1 MTLISLLENSIQ
13 HYGSKPALAHKP
25 KGGTY
30 QDISYTE
37 LSESVDAF
45 SKGLNALG
53 VKKNDRVA
61 LLSENRPE
69 WAITDFGSLK
79 VGAVTVPMFSTLT
92 AAQVGYILKDSG
104 SKIICVSTSRQ
115 LEKVTAIRDEVPT
128 LEQIIVFDP
137 IEGEC
142 PADVIQFEEVCELE
156 GQGIGVRNP
165 SYANEGIGVRNPSYA
180 NEGIG
185 VRNPSYANEGI
196 GVRNPSYANED
207 DIATIIY
214 TSGTTGDP
222 KGVMLTHANFI
233 SNLQACKSLIDVS
246 DADVLLSFLPL
257 SHVFERLGG
266 HYVPL
271 FSGAKVAYAESTFT
285 VAQNMREIAPT
296 VMLSVPRLYET
307 MHDRILRAVQEGSS
321 LKQKIFHWGVSV
333 GSSVSSAI
341 QQGKKP
347 SAILQ
352 LQQNIADKLVFAKL
366 KAATGGRLRFF
377 VSGGA
382 ALPQS
387 IAEFFHAAGILI
399 LEGYGL
405 TETSPVISMNHP
417 AQWRFGTVGVPVQG
431 VEVQIAEDGEILTR
445 GPHVMKGYFN
455 NESAT
460 AEVIDGEGWFHTGDI
475 GIIDEDGFVKI
486 TDRKKNIIVLSNGKN
501 VAPQPIESELVQSPF
516 INQIL
521 LVGNERKN
529 LAALIVPNFDAL
541 KAWAAENTVATD
553 DLATMLETRE
563 VQQLIQG
570 EIRSRLTDFSDFEQV
585 RRFTLLDKEFSQEA
599 DEMTPTLKLKRNV
612 IIERYGDA
620 IAEMYPEDS
629 QT

>member
-1 MTLISLLENSIQ
+1 MFEAAVQ
-13 HYGSKPALAHKP
+13 HYGNKPALARKA

-53 VKKNDRVA
+53 VEKNDRVA
-61 LLSENRPE
+61 ILSENCPE

-79 VGAVTVPMFSTLT
+79 IGAVTVPMFSTLT

-104 SKIICVSTSRQ
+104 AKIICVSTEKQ
-115 LEKVTAIRDEVPT
+115 LEKVSAIRDEVPT
-128 LEQIIVFDP
+128 LEQIIIFDS
-137 IEGEC
+137 IEGE
-142 PADVIQFEEVCELE
+142 PAEGVIQFEAVCELASE
-156 GQGIGVRNP
+156 ETNNAA
-165 SYANEGIGVRNPSYA
+165 S
-180 NEGIG
+180 
-185 VRNPSYANEGI
+185 
-196 GVRNPSYANED
+196 ED

-214 TSGTTGDP
+214 TSGTTGNP

-233 SNLQACKSLIDVS
+233 SNVEACKSLIDVS
-246 DADVLLSFLPL
+246 ETDVLLSFLPL

-271 FSGAKVAYAESTFT
+271 FSGATIAYAESTFT
-285 VAQNMREIAPT
+285 VAQNMKEVAPT

-307 MHDRILRAVQEGSS
+307 MHERILRAVQEGSS

-333 GSSVSSAI
+333 GSAVSSAI
-341 QQGKKP
+341 QQGKNP
-347 SAILQ
+347 SAILR

-366 KAATGGRLRFF
+366 KEATGGRLRFF

-417 AQWRFGTVGVPVQG
+417 GKWKFGTVGAKVPG
-431 VEVQIAEDGEILTR
+431 IEVEIAEDGEILTR

-455 NESAT
+455 NDTAT
-460 AEVIDGEGWFHTGDI
+460 AEVIDEDGWFHTGDI
-475 GIIDEDGFVKI
+475 GIIDADGFVKI

-501 VAPQPIESELVQSPF
+501 VAPQPIESELVRSPF
-516 INQIL
+516 ISQVMVI
-521 LVGNERKN
+521 GSERKN

-541 KAWAAENTVATD
+541 KAWASDSDTGGGINATD
-553 DLATMLETRE
+553 LPAMLQTRE
-563 VQQLIQG
+563 VRQHIQS
-570 EIRSRLTDFSDFEQV
+570 EIRNHLTDFADFEQV
-585 RRFTLLDKEFSQEA
+585 RRFTLLEKEFSQEA

-612 IIERYGDA
+612 IIEKYGDA
-620 IAEMYPEDS
+620 IKEMYPEDS
-629 QT
+629 

>member
-1 MTLISLLENSIQ
+1 MTLISMFEAAVQ
-13 HYGSKPALAHKP
+13 QYGNKPALAHKP

-37 LSESVDAF
+37 FGASVDALR
-45 SKGLNALG
+45 KGLNALG
-53 VKKNDRVA
+53 VQKGDRVA
-61 LLSENRPE
+61 ILSENRPE
-69 WAITDFGSLK
+69 WAISDFGILK
-79 VGAVTVPMFSTLT
+79 AGAVNVPMFSTLT

-104 SKIICVSTSRQ
+104 AKIICVSTEKQ
-115 LEKVTAIRDEVPT
+115 LEKCLAIRDEVPT
-128 LEQIIVFDP
+128 LEQIIIFDAVESETP
-137 IEGEC
+137 EGVLEWT
-142 PADVIQFEEVCELE
+142 AVCEMAGE
-156 GQGIGVRNP
+156 AVESDSQ
-165 SYANEGIGVRNPSYA
+165 
-180 NEGIG
+180 
-185 VRNPSYANEGI
+185 
-196 GVRNPSYANED
+196 ED
-207 DIATIIY
+207 EVATIIY
-214 TSGTTGDP
+214 TSGTTGNP

-233 SNLQACKSLIDVS
+233 SNVEACKSLIDVS
-246 DADVLLSFLPL
+246 ETDVLLSFLPL

-271 FSGAKVAYAESTFT
+271 FSGAKIAYAESTFT
-285 VAQNMREIAPT
+285 VAQNMKDVAPT

-307 MHDRILRAVQEGSS
+307 MHERVLRAVEEGSPVR
-321 LKQKIFHWGVSV
+321 QKIFHWGVSV
-333 GSSVSSAI
+333 GSAVSSAI

-352 LQQNIADKLVFAKL
+352 LKQGIADKLVFSKL

-417 AQWRFGTVGVPVQG
+417 GKWKFGTVGAQVPG
-431 VEVQIAEDGEILTR
+431 IEVQIAEDGEILTR

-455 NESAT
+455 NEVAT

-501 VAPQPIESELVQSPF
+501 VAPQPIESALVQSPF
-516 INQIL
+516 ISQIM
-521 LVGNERKN
+521 VIGSERKN

-541 KAWAAENTVATD
+541 KAWAADNSIDTD
-553 DLATMLETRE
+553 DLSAMLQTRE
-563 VQQLIQG
+563 VQQHIQS
-570 EIRSRLTDFSDFEQV
+570 EIRSRLTDFADFEQV
-585 RRFTLLDKEFSQEA
+585 RRFTLLEKEFSQEE

-612 IIERYGDA
+612 IMERYSDVIEG
-620 IAEMYPEDS
+620 MYPEDS
-629 QT
+629 

>member
-1 MTLISLLENSIQ
+1 MFEEVIQ
-13 HYGSKPALAHKP
+13 HYGDKPALAHKP

-37 LSESVDAF
+37 LGESVDAF

-53 VKKNDRVA
+53 VEKDDRVA
-61 LLSENRPE
+61 ILSENRPE

-79 VGAVTVPMFSTLT
+79 TGAVTVPMFSTLT
-92 AAQVGYILKDSG
+92 AAQVGYILNDSG
-104 SKIICVSTSRQ
+104 AKVICVSTEKQ
-115 LEKVTAIRDEVPT
+115 LEKCLSIRDKIPT
-128 LEQIIVFDP
+128 LEQIIIFDS
-137 IEGEC
+137 IEGET
-142 PADVIQFEEVCELE
+142 PEGVTEFEAVCEPTGE
-156 GQGIGVRNP
+156 DTDNTT
-165 SYANEGIGVRNPSYA
+165 S
-180 NEGIG
+180 
-185 VRNPSYANEGI
+185 
-196 GVRNPSYANED
+196 ED

-214 TSGTTGDP
+214 TSGTTGNP

-233 SNLQACKSLIDVS
+233 SNVQVCKSLIDVS
-246 DADVLLSFLPL
+246 ETDVLLSFLPL

-271 FSGAKVAYAESTFT
+271 FSGAKIAYAESTFT
-285 VAQNMREIAPT
+285 VAQNMQEVAPT

-347 SAILQ
+347 SAILR

-382 ALPQS
+382 ALPQA

-405 TETSPVISMNHP
+405 TETSPVISINYP
-417 AQWRFGTVGVPVQG
+417 EKWKFGTVGAPVPG
-431 VEVQIAEDGEILTR
+431 VEVRIAEDGEILTR

-455 NESAT
+455 NEAAT

-475 GIIDEDGFVKI
+475 GIIDADGFVKI

-516 INQIL
+516 ISQIM
-521 LVGNERKN
+521 VIGSERKN

-541 KAWAAENTVATD
+541 KAWASENSIETD
-553 DLATMLETRE
+553 NLSAMLQARE
-563 VQQLIQG
+563 VQQHIQR
-570 EIRSRLTDFSDFEQV
+570 EIRSRLTDFADFEQV
-585 RRFTLLDKEFSQEA
+585 RRFVLLEKEFSQEA

-612 IIERYGDA
+612 IIERYSDEIEG
-620 IAEMYPEDS
+620 MYPEDS
-629 QT
+629 

>member
-1 MTLISLLENSIQ
+1 MTLISMFEEVIQ
-13 HYGSKPALAHKP
+13 HYSDKPALAHKP

-37 LSESVDAF
+37 LGESVDAF
-45 SKGLNALG
+45 SRGLNALG
-53 VKKNDRVA
+53 VEKDDRVA

-79 VGAVTVPMFSTLT
+79 LGAVTVPMFSTLT
-92 AAQVGYILKDSG
+92 AAQVGYILNDSG
-104 SKIICVSTSRQ
+104 AKIICVSTEKQ
-115 LEKVTAIRDEVPT
+115 LEKVSAIRDKVPT
-128 LEQIIVFDP
+128 LEQIIIFDA
-137 IEGEC
+137 IEGEM
-142 PADVIQFEEVCELE
+142 PEGVIQFDAVCELE
-156 GQGIGVRNP
+156 GEETDNTA
-165 SYANEGIGVRNPSYA
+165 S
-180 NEGIG
+180 
-185 VRNPSYANEGI
+185 
-196 GVRNPSYANED
+196 ED
-207 DIATIIY
+207 DLATIIY
-214 TSGTTGDP
+214 TSGTTGNP

-233 SNLQACKSLIDVS
+233 SNVEACKSLIDVS
-246 DADVLLSFLPL
+246 ETDVLLSFLPL

-271 FSGAKVAYAESTFT
+271 FSGAKIAYAESTFT
-285 VAQNMREIAPT
+285 VAQNMKEVAPT

-307 MHDRILRAVQEGSS
+307 MHERILRAVQEGSS

-333 GSSVSSAI
+333 GASVSSAI

-366 KAATGGRLRFF
+366 KEATGGRLRFF

-417 AQWRFGTVGVPVQG
+417 GKWKFGTVGAHVPG

-455 NESAT
+455 NEAAT

-475 GIIDEDGFVKI
+475 GIIDKEKFIKI

-501 VAPQPIESELVQSPF
+501 VAPQPIESELVRSPF
-516 INQIL
+516 ISQIL

-541 KAWAAENTVATD
+541 KAWASENSVETD
-553 DLATMLETRE
+553 DLSAMLQTRE
-563 VQQLIQG
+563 VQQHIQS
-570 EIRSRLTDFSDFEQV
+570 EIRGRLTDFADFEQV
-585 RRFTLLDKEFSQEA
+585 RRFALLEKEFSQED

-612 IIERYGDA
+612 IIEKYGDA
-620 IAEMYPEDS
+620 IDGMYPEDS
-629 QT
+629 

>member
-1 MTLISLLENSIQ
+1 MTLTAMLENAIQ
-13 HYGSKPALAHKP
+13 QHGSKAALAHKP

-30 QDISYTE
+30 QDLSYAE
-37 LSESVDAF
+37 LGESVAAF
-45 SKGLNALG
+45 CKGLIALG
-53 VKKNDRVA
+53 IEKDDRVA
-61 LLSENRPE
+61 ILSENRPE
-69 WAITDFGSLK
+69 WAIADFGILTA
-79 VGAVTVPMFSTLT
+79 GAVTVPMFSTLT

-104 SKIICVSTSRQ
+104 AKIICVSTERQ
-115 LEKVTAIRDEVPT
+115 LRKVTAIREEVAT
-128 LEQIIVFDP
+128 LEQVILFDSV
-137 IEGEC
+137 EGEY
-142 PADVIQFEEVCELE
+142 PVGVIGFEAVCELE
-156 GQGIGVRNP
+156 TDETNAP
-165 SYANEGIGVRNPSYA
+165 ASE
-180 NEGIG
+180 E
-185 VRNPSYANEGI
+185 
-196 GVRNPSYANED
+196 

-214 TSGTTGDP
+214 TSGTTGAP

-233 SNLQACKSLIDVS
+233 SNLEACKSLVDVGET
-246 DADVLLSFLPL
+246 DVLLSFLPL

-271 FSGAKVAYAESTFT
+271 FSGAKVAYAESPFT
-285 VAQNMREIAPT
+285 VAQNMQEVCPT

-307 MHDRILRAVQEGSS
+307 MHDRILRAVQAGSS

-333 GSSVSSAI
+333 GSAVSSAI

-352 LQQNIADKLVFAKL
+352 LKAGLADKLVFAKL
-366 KAATGGRLRFF
+366 KAATGGKLRFF

-387 IAEFFHAAGILI
+387 IAEFFHAAGLLI

-405 TETSPVISMNHP
+405 TETSPVISINYP
-417 AQWRFGTVGVPVQG
+417 GRWKFGTVGLPIPG

-460 AEVIDGEGWFHTGDI
+460 AEVIDADGWFHTGDI

-501 VAPQPIESELVQSPF
+501 VAPQPLESELVQSPF
-516 INQIL
+516 INQIM

-529 LAALIVPNFDAL
+529 LAALIVPNLDAL
-541 KAWAAENTVATD
+541 KAWAEESSVETD
-553 DLATMLETRE
+553 ALGAMLQTRE
-563 VQQLIQG
+563 VQQLIQS
-570 EIRSRLTDFSDFEQV
+570 EIRSRLTDFADFEQV
-585 RRFTLLDKEFSQEA
+585 RRFALLEKEFTQEN

-612 IIERYGDA
+612 IIEKYGDV
-620 IAEMYPEDS
+620 IEGMYPDES
-629 QT
+629 

>member
-1 MTLISLLENSIQ
+1 MTLISMFEAAVQ
-13 HYGSKPALAHKP
+13 QYGNKAALAHKP

-30 QDISYTE
+30 EDISYTE
-37 LSESVDAF
+37 LDASVAAF
-45 SKGLNALG
+45 GKGLSALG
-53 VKKNDRVA
+53 VQKDDRVA
-61 LLSENRPE
+61 ILSENRPE

-79 VGAVTVPMFSTLT
+79 TGAVTVPMFSTLT

-104 SKIICVSTSRQ
+104 AKIICVSTEKQ
-115 LEKVTAIRDEVPT
+115 LEKVNAIRDEVPT
-128 LEQIIVFDP
+128 LEQVIIFDA
-137 IEGEC
+137 IEGET
-142 PADVIQFEEVCELE
+142 PEGVTQFDAVCELAGE
-156 GQGIGVRNP
+156 ASDGAA
-165 SYANEGIGVRNPSYA
+165 S
-180 NEGIG
+180 
-185 VRNPSYANEGI
+185 
-196 GVRNPSYANED
+196 ED

-214 TSGTTGDP
+214 TSGTTGNP

-233 SNLQACKSLIDVS
+233 SNVEACKSLIDVS
-246 DADVLLSFLPL
+246 ETDVLLSFLPL

-271 FSGAKVAYAESTFT
+271 FSGAKIAYAESTFT
-285 VAQNMREIAPT
+285 VAQNMKEVAPT

-307 MHDRILRAVQEGSS
+307 MHERILRAVQEGSS

-333 GSSVSSAI
+333 GSAVSSAI
-341 QQGKKP
+341 QQGKNP

-352 LQQNIADKLVFAKL
+352 LQQNIANKLVFAKL
-366 KAATGGRLRFF
+366 KEATGGRLRFF

-417 AQWRFGTVGVPVQG
+417 GKWKFGTVGAQVPG
-431 VEVQIAEDGEILTR
+431 IEVQIAEDGEILTR

-455 NESAT
+455 NDTAT

-475 GIIDEDGFVKI
+475 GIIDADGFVKI

-501 VAPQPIESELVQSPF
+501 VAPQPIESELVRSPF
-516 INQIL
+516 ISQVMV
-521 LVGNERKN
+521 VGSERKN

-541 KAWAAENTVATD
+541 KAWASENSIETD
-553 DLATMLETRE
+553 DLSAMLETRE
-563 VQQLIQG
+563 VQQHIQR
-570 EIRSRLTDFSDFEQV
+570 EIRGRLTDFADFEQV
-585 RRFTLLDKEFSQEA
+585 RRFALLEKEFSQED

-612 IIERYGDA
+612 IIEKYGDV
-620 IAEMYPEDS
+620 IEGMYPEDA
-629 QT
+629 

>member
-1 MTLISLLENSIQ
+1 MTLISMFEDAVQ
-13 HYGSKPALAHKP
+13 EYGNKPALAHKP
-25 KGGTY
+25 RGGTY

-37 LSESVDAF
+37 FGASVDAF
-45 SKGLNALG
+45 SQGLSALG
-53 VKKNDRVA
+53 VQKGDRVA
-61 LLSENRPE
+61 ILSENRPE
-69 WAITDFGSLK
+69 WAISDFGILK
-79 VGAVTVPMFSTLT
+79 TGAVNVPMFSTLT

-104 SKIICVSTSRQ
+104 SKIICVSTEKQ
-115 LEKVTAIRDEVPT
+115 LEKCLAIRDDVPT
-128 LEQIIVFDP
+128 LEQIILFDG
-137 IEGEC
+137 IEGET
-142 PADVIQFEEVCELE
+142 PDGVIQFTAVCETAGEEVNNDS
-156 GQGIGVRNP
+156 Q
-165 SYANEGIGVRNPSYA
+165 
-180 NEGIG
+180 
-185 VRNPSYANEGI
+185 
-196 GVRNPSYANED
+196 ED
-207 DIATIIY
+207 DVATIIY
-214 TSGTTGDP
+214 TSGTTGNP

-233 SNLQACKSLIDVS
+233 FNLQACKSLIDVGET
-246 DADVLLSFLPL
+246 DVLLSFLPL

-271 FSGAKVAYAESTFT
+271 FSGAKIAYAESTFT
-285 VAQNMREIAPT
+285 VAQNMKDVAPT

-307 MHDRILRAVQEGSS
+307 MHERILRAVQEGSP

-333 GSSVSSAI
+333 GSAMSSAI
-341 QQGKKP
+341 QQGRKP

-352 LQQNIADKLVFAKL
+352 LQQGIADKLVFAKL

-417 AQWRFGTVGVPVQG
+417 EKWKFGTVGAQVPG
-431 VEVQIAEDGEILTR
+431 IEVQIAEDGEILTR

-460 AEVIDGEGWFHTGDI
+460 AEVIDADGWFYTGDI
-475 GIIDEDGFVKI
+475 GVIDADGFIKI

-501 VAPQPIESELVQSPF
+501 VAPQPIESALVQSPF
-516 INQIL
+516 ISQIM
-521 LVGNERKN
+521 VIGSERKN

-541 KAWAAENTVATD
+541 KAWASENGVDTS
-553 DLATMLETRE
+553 DLSAMLNTGE
-563 VQQLIQG
+563 VQRHLHN
-570 EIRSRLTDFSDFEQV
+570 EIRSRLTDFADFEQV
-585 RRFTLLDKEFSQEA
+585 QRLTLLEKEFSEEE

-612 IIERYGDA
+612 IMERYAEA
-620 IAEMYPEDS
+620 IEAMYPENA
-629 QT
+629 

>member
-1 MTLISLLENSIQ
+1 MTLISLLEHSIQ

-25 KGGTY
+25 KGGIY

-37 LSESVDAF
+37 FGESVDAF
-45 SKGLNALG
+45 RKGLNALG
-53 VKKNDRVA
+53 VQKDDRVA

-79 VGAVTVPMFSTLT
+79 AGAVTVPMFSTLT

-137 IEGEC
+137 IEGEL
-142 PADVIQFEEVCELE
+142 PEGVIQFEAVCELDGQE
-156 GQGIGVRNP
+156 QGIGVRNP
-165 SYANEGIGVRNPSYA
+165 SHASEDDIGVGNPSHA
-180 NEGIG
+180 
-185 VRNPSYANEGI
+185 S
-196 GVRNPSYANED
+196 ED

-233 SNLQACKSLIDVS
+233 SNLEACKSLIDVS

-271 FSGAKVAYAESTFT
+271 SSGAKVAYAESTFT
-285 VAQNMREIAPT
+285 VAQNMREVAPT

-307 MHDRILRAVQEGSS
+307 MHDRILRAVQEGSP

-341 QQGKKP
+341 QKGRKP

-417 AQWRFGTVGVPVQG
+417 AQWKFGTVGVPAPG
-431 VEVQIAEDGEILTR
+431 VEVHIAEDGEILTR

-455 NESAT
+455 NEAAT
-460 AEVIDGEGWFHTGDI
+460 AEVIDEEGWFYTGDI
-475 GIIDEDGFVKI
+475 GIIDADGFVKI

-516 INQIL
+516 IDQIM

-529 LAALIVPNFDAL
+529 LAALIVPNFEAL
-541 KAWAAENTVATD
+541 KAWAAENNVATEGMD
-553 DLATMLETRE
+553 GETPPLHETRE

-585 RRFTLLDKEFSQEA
+585 RRFKLLEKEFSQEA

-612 IIERYGDA
+612 IMERYGDA
-620 IAEMYPEDS
+620 IEEMYPEDF
-629 QT
+629 

>member
-1 MTLISLLENSIQ
+1 MFEAAVQ
-13 HYGSKPALAHKP
+13 HYGNKAALAHKP

-30 QDISYTE
+30 LDISYTE
-37 LSESVDAF
+37 LDASVAAF

-53 VKKNDRVA
+53 VEKNDRVA
-61 LLSENRPE
+61 ILSENRPE

-104 SKIICVSTSRQ
+104 AKIICVSTEKQ
-115 LEKVTAIRDEVPT
+115 LEKVRAIRDEVPT
-128 LEQIIVFDP
+128 LEQIVIFDT
-137 IEGEC
+137 IEDETPEG
-142 PADVIQFEEVCELE
+142 VIQFQAVCELAGE
-156 GQGIGVRNP
+156 ETD
-165 SYANEGIGVRNPSYA
+165 SAAS
-180 NEGIG
+180 
-185 VRNPSYANEGI
+185 
-196 GVRNPSYANED
+196 ED

-214 TSGTTGDP
+214 TSGTTGNP

-233 SNLQACKSLIDVS
+233 SNVEACKSLIDVS
-246 DADVLLSFLPL
+246 ETDVLLSFLPL

-271 FSGAKVAYAESTFT
+271 FSGAKIAYAESTFT
-285 VAQNMREIAPT
+285 VAQNMKEVAPT

-307 MHDRILRAVQEGSS
+307 MHERILRAVQEGSS
-321 LKQKIFHWGVSV
+321 VKQKIFHWGVSV
-333 GSSVSSAI
+333 GSAVSSAI
-341 QQGKKP
+341 QQGRKP

-352 LQQNIADKLVFAKL
+352 LQQSIADKLVFAKL
-366 KAATGGRLRFF
+366 KEATGGRLRFF

-417 AQWRFGTVGVPVQG
+417 GKWKFGTVGAQVPG
-431 VEVQIAEDGEILTR
+431 IEVQIAEDGEILTR

-455 NESAT
+455 NDAAT
-460 AEVIDGEGWFHTGDI
+460 AEVIDAEGWFHTGDI
-475 GIIDEDGFVKI
+475 GLIDADGFVKI

-501 VAPQPIESELVQSPF
+501 VAPQPIESVLVQSPF
-516 INQIL
+516 ISQIM
-521 LVGNERKN
+521 VIGSERKN

-541 KAWAAENTVATD
+541 KAWASENSIETD
-553 DLATMLETRE
+553 DLSAMLEARE
-563 VQQLIQG
+563 VQQHIQS
-570 EIRSRLTDFSDFEQV
+570 EIRSRLTDFADFEQV
-585 RRFTLLDKEFSQEA
+585 RRFTLFEKEFSQED

-612 IIERYGDA
+612 IIARYGDA
-620 IAEMYPEDS
+620 IEAMYPEDS
-629 QT
+629 

>member
-1 MTLISLLENSIQ
+1 MTLISMFEAAIQ
-13 HYGSKPALAHKP
+13 QYSDKPALAHKP

-30 QDISYTE
+30 LDISYTE
-37 LSESVDAF
+37 LGESVAAF
-45 SKGLNALG
+45 SKGLTALG
-53 VKKNDRVA
+53 VEKNDRVA
-61 LLSENRPE
+61 ILSENRPE
-69 WAITDFGSLK
+69 WSITDFGSLK

-92 AAQVGYILKDSG
+92 AAQVRYILEDSG
-104 SKIICVSTSRQ
+104 AKIICVSTEKQ
-115 LEKVTAIRDEVPT
+115 LEKVAAIRDAVPT
-128 LEQIIVFDP
+128 LEQVILFDP
-137 IEGEC
+137 MEGE
-142 PADVIQFEEVCELE
+142 PPEGVIQFEAVCELDGAATE
-156 GQGIGVRNP
+156 AD
-165 SYANEGIGVRNPSYA
+165 ANA
-180 NEGIG
+180 
-185 VRNPSYANEGI
+185 
-196 GVRNPSYANED
+196 D

-214 TSGTTGDP
+214 TSGTTGNP

-233 SNLQACKSLIDVS
+233 SNVEACTSLIDVS
-246 DADVLLSFLPL
+246 ETDVLLSFLPL

-271 FSGAKVAYAESTFT
+271 FSGAKIAYAESTFT
-285 VAQNMREIAPT
+285 VAQNMKEVAPT

-307 MHDRILRAVQEGSS
+307 MHERILRAVQEGSS

-333 GSSVSSAI
+333 GSAVSSAI

-366 KAATGGRLRFF
+366 KEATGGRLRFF

-405 TETSPVISMNHP
+405 TETSPVISLNHP
-417 AQWRFGTVGVPVQG
+417 EKWRFGTVGPK
-431 VEVQIAEDGEILTR
+431 VEGIEVKIAEDGEILTR

-455 NESAT
+455 NEAAT
-460 AEVIDGEGWFHTGDI
+460 AEVIDADGWFHTGDI
-475 GIIDEDGFVKI
+475 GIIDADGFVKI

-501 VAPQPIESELVQSPF
+501 VAPQPIESELVRSPF
-516 INQIL
+516 ISQVMV
-521 LVGNERKN
+521 VGSERKN

-541 KAWAAENTVATD
+541 KAWASENSIETTD
-553 DLATMLETRE
+553 LPAMLQTRE
-563 VQQLIQG
+563 AQQHIQS
-570 EIRSRLTDFSDFEQV
+570 EIRNRLTDFADFEQV
-585 RRFTLLDKEFSQEA
+585 RRFTLLEKEFSQED

-612 IIERYGDA
+612 IIERYSDKIEG
-620 IAEMYPEDS
+620 MYPEDS
-629 QT
+629 

>member
-1 MTLISLLENSIQ
+1 MTLISLLEHSIQ

-37 LSESVDAF
+37 FGESVDAF
-45 SKGLNALG
+45 RKGLNALG
-53 VKKNDRVA
+53 VQKEDRVA

-79 VGAVTVPMFSTLT
+79 AGAVTVPMFSTLT
-92 AAQVGYILKDSG
+92 AAQVSYILKDSG

-115 LEKVTAIRDEVPT
+115 LEKVTAIRGEVPT

-137 IEGEC
+137 IEGEL
-142 PADVIQFEEVCELE
+142 PEGVIQFEAVCELDGQ

-165 SYANEGIGVRNPSYA
+165 SHAS
-180 NEGIG
+180 
-185 VRNPSYANEGI
+185 
-196 GVRNPSYANED
+196 ED

-271 FSGAKVAYAESTFT
+271 SSGAKVAYAESTFT
-285 VAQNMREIAPT
+285 VAQNMREVAPT

-307 MHDRILRAVQEGSS
+307 MHDRILRAVQEGSP

-341 QQGKKP
+341 QNGKKP

-417 AQWRFGTVGVPVQG
+417 AQWKFGTVGVPAPG
-431 VEVQIAEDGEILTR
+431 VEVHIAEDGEILTR

-455 NESAT
+455 NEAAT

-475 GIIDEDGFVKI
+475 GLIDADGFVKI

-516 INQIL
+516 IDQIM

-529 LAALIVPNFDAL
+529 LAALIVPNFEAL
-541 KAWAAENTVATD
+541 KAWAAENNVATGGTD
-553 DLATMLETRE
+553 GETPPLHETRE

-585 RRFTLLDKEFSQEA
+585 RRFKLLEKEFSQEA

-612 IIERYGDA
+612 IMARYGDA
-620 IAEMYPEDS
+620 IEEMYPEDS
-629 QT
+629 

>member
-1 MTLISLLENSIQ
+1 MDMTLISMFEAAVQ
-13 HYGSKPALAHKP
+13 HYGDKPALAHKP

-30 QDISYTE
+30 LDISYTE
-37 LSESVDAF
+37 LGASVAAF
-45 SKGLNALG
+45 SKGLTALG
-53 VKKNDRVA
+53 VEKNDRVA

-92 AAQVGYILKDSG
+92 AAQVRYILEDSG
-104 SKIICVSTSRQ
+104 AKIICVSTEKQ
-115 LEKVTAIRDEVPT
+115 LEKVAAIRDAVPT
-128 LEQIIVFDP
+128 LEQVILFDP
-137 IEGEC
+137 MEGE
-142 PADVIQFEEVCELE
+142 PPEGVIQFGAVCELDGAATE
-156 GQGIGVRNP
+156 AD
-165 SYANEGIGVRNPSYA
+165 ANA
-180 NEGIG
+180 
-185 VRNPSYANEGI
+185 
-196 GVRNPSYANED
+196 D

-214 TSGTTGDP
+214 TSGTTGNP

-233 SNLQACKSLIDVS
+233 SNVEACTSLIDVS
-246 DADVLLSFLPL
+246 ETDVLLSFLPL

-271 FSGAKVAYAESTFT
+271 FSGAKIAYAESTFT
-285 VAQNMREIAPT
+285 VAQNMKEVAPT

-307 MHDRILRAVQEGSS
+307 MHERILRAVQEGSG

-333 GSSVSSAI
+333 GSAVSSAI

-347 SAILQ
+347 SALLQ

-366 KAATGGRLRFF
+366 KEATGGRLRFF

-405 TETSPVISMNHP
+405 TETSPVISLNHP
-417 AQWRFGTVGVPVQG
+417 GKWKFGTVGPK
-431 VEVQIAEDGEILTR
+431 VEGIEVKIAEDGEILTR

-455 NESAT
+455 NEAAT
-460 AEVIDGEGWFHTGDI
+460 AEVIDVDGWFHTGDI
-475 GIIDEDGFVKI
+475 GIIDADGFIKI

-501 VAPQPIESELVQSPF
+501 VAPQQIESALVQSPF
-516 INQIL
+516 ISQVMV
-521 LVGNERKN
+521 VGSERKN
-529 LAALIVPNFDAL
+529 LGALIVPNFDAL
-541 KAWAAENTVATD
+541 KTWGAENNVAMDDIKTV
-553 DLATMLETRE
+553 LETRE
-563 VQQLIQG
+563 VHHLIQG
-570 EIRSRLTDFSDFEQV
+570 EIQSCLTNFADFEQV
-585 RRFTLLDKEFSQEA
+585 RRVRLLDKEFSQED

-612 IIERYGDA
+612 IMKKYGDA
-620 IAEMYPEDS
+620 IAGMYPEDS
-629 QT
+629 

>member
-1 MTLISLLENSIQ
+1 MTLISLLEHSIQ
-13 HYGSKPALAHKP
+13 HYGSKSALAHKP

-37 LSESVDAF
+37 LGESVDAF

-53 VKKNDRVA
+53 VQKDDRVA

-79 VGAVTVPMFSTLT
+79 AGAVTVPMFSTLT

-137 IEGEC
+137 IEGE
-142 PADVIQFEEVCELE
+142 PPDGVIQFEAVCELE
-156 GQGIGVRNP
+156 GQGQGIGVRNP
-165 SYANEGIGVRNPSYA
+165 SH
-180 NEGIG
+180 
-185 VRNPSYANEGI
+185 
-196 GVRNPSYANED
+196 ANED

-307 MHDRILRAVQEGSS
+307 MHDRILRAVQEGSPI
-321 LKQKIFHWGVSV
+321 KQKIFHWGVSV

-341 QQGKKP
+341 QKGKKP

-417 AQWRFGTVGVPVQG
+417 AQWRFGTVGMPVPG
-431 VEVQIAEDGEILTR
+431 VEVHIAEDGEILTR

-460 AEVIDGEGWFHTGDI
+460 AEVIDEEGWFYTGDI
-475 GIIDEDGFVKI
+475 GIIDADGFVRI

-501 VAPQPIESELVQSPF
+501 VAPQPIESELVQSPY
-516 INQIL
+516 IDQIL

-529 LAALIVPNFDAL
+529 LAALIVPNFDAI
-541 KAWAAENTVATD
+541 KAWASENGVEAGSRDGETPS
-553 DLATMLETRE
+553 LHETRE
-563 VQQLIQG
+563 VQHLIQG
-570 EIRSRLTDFSDFEQV
+570 EIRSRLTDFADFEQV

-612 IIERYGDA
+612 IIERYGDR
-620 IAEMYPEDS
+620 IEEMYPEDA
-629 QT
+629 

>member
-1 MTLISLLENSIQ
+1 MTLISLLEHSIE

-30 QDISYTE
+30 QDISYAE
-37 LSESVDAF
+37 LGESVDAF
-45 SKGLNALG
+45 SKGLNTLG
-53 VKKNDRVA
+53 VQKEDRVA
-61 LLSENRPE
+61 ILSENRPE
-69 WAITDFGSLK
+69 WAITDFGTLK
-79 VGAVTVPMFSTLT
+79 TGAVTVPMFSTLT

-104 SKIICVSTSRQ
+104 SKIICVSTEAQ
-115 LEKVTAIRDEVPT
+115 LKKVISIRDEVPT
-128 LEQIIVFDP
+128 LEQIICFDP
-137 IEGEC
+137 IEGET
-142 PADVIQFEEVCELE
+142 PEGVIQFEAVCELE
-156 GQGIGVRNP
+156 GEETNAAA
-165 SYANEGIGVRNPSYA
+165 S
-180 NEGIG
+180 
-185 VRNPSYANEGI
+185 
-196 GVRNPSYANED
+196 ED

-233 SNLQACKSLIDVS
+233 FNLQACKSLINVS

-271 FSGAKVAYAESTFT
+271 LSGAKIAYAESTFT
-285 VAQNMREIAPT
+285 VAQNMGEVSPT

-333 GSSVSSAI
+333 GSAVSSAI
-341 QQGKKP
+341 QQGKNP

-352 LQQNIADKLVFAKL
+352 LQQKVANKLVFAKL

-382 ALPQS
+382 ALPQA

-417 AQWRFGTVGVPVQG
+417 EGWKFGTVGMPVPG
-431 VEVQIAEDGEILTR
+431 IEVQIAEDGEILTR

-460 AEVIDGEGWFHTGDI
+460 AEVIDGENWFHTGDI

-541 KAWAAENTVATD
+541 KAWASENGVATD
-553 DLATMLETRE
+553 DLPTMLKTRE
-563 VQQLIQG
+563 VQQQIQSD
-570 EIRSRLTDFSDFEQV
+570 IRSRLTDFADFEQV
-585 RRFTLLDKEFSQEA
+585 RRFTLLEKEFSQEA

-612 IIERYGDA
+612 IIARYGDV
-620 IAEMYPEDS
+620 IEEMYPEDS
-629 QT
+629 

>member
-1 MTLISLLENSIQ
+1 MTLISMLEHAIQ
-13 HYGSKPALAHKP
+13 HYGSKSALAHKP

-30 QDISYTE
+30 QDISYAE
-37 LSESVDAF
+37 LGEAVDAF

-53 VKKNDRVA
+53 VQKDDRVA
-61 LLSENRPE
+61 ILSENRPE
-69 WAITDFGSLK
+69 WAITDFGTLK

-104 SKIICVSTSRQ
+104 SKIICVSTDRQ
-115 LEKVTAIRDEVPT
+115 LEKVAAIRDEVPT
-128 LEQIIVFDP
+128 LEQIIVFDSL
-137 IEGEC
+137 EGE
-142 PADVIQFEEVCELE
+142 PPEGVIQFEAVCELE
-156 GQGIGVRNP
+156 G
-165 SYANEGIGVRNPSYA
+165 AET
-180 NEGIG
+180 ETD
-185 VRNPSYANEGI
+185 
-196 GVRNPSYANED
+196 ANED

-233 SNLQACKSLIDVS
+233 FNLQACKSLIEVS
-246 DADVLLSFLPL
+246 DTDVLLSFLPL

-285 VAQNMREIAPT
+285 VAQNMREVAPT

-333 GSSVSSAI
+333 GSAVSSAI

-347 SAILQ
+347 SAVLR
-352 LQQNIADKLVFAKL
+352 LQQGIANKLVFAKL

-405 TETSPVISMNHP
+405 TETSPVISLNHP
-417 AQWRFGTVGVPVQG
+417 AGWKFGTVGPPVDG
-431 VEVQIAEDGEILTR
+431 IEVHIAEDGEILTR

-460 AEVIDGEGWFHTGDI
+460 AEVIDEEGWFYTGDI
-475 GIIDEDGFVKI
+475 GIIDADGFVKI

-541 KAWAAENTVATD
+541 KAWAEENNVATD
-553 DLATMLETRE
+553 DLAAMLKTRE
-563 VQQLIQG
+563 VQQLVQS
-570 EIRSRLTDFSDFEQV
+570 EIRSRLTDFADFEQV
-585 RRFTLLDKEFSQEA
+585 RRFTLLEKEFTQEA

-620 IAEMYPEDS
+620 IEEMYPEDS
-629 QT
+629 

>member
-1 MTLISLLENSIQ
+1 MTLISMFEQSVQ
-13 HYGSKPALAHKP
+13 SYGNKPALAHKP

-30 QDISYTE
+30 QDISYAE
-37 LSESVDAF
+37 LGESVDAF
-45 SKGLNALG
+45 CKGLNTLG
-53 VKKNDRVA
+53 VQKGDRIA
-61 LLSENRPE
+61 ILSENRPE
-69 WAITDFGSLK
+69 WAISDFGILK
-79 VGAVTVPMFSTLT
+79 ARAVNVPMFSTLT

-104 SKIICVSTSRQ
+104 AKIICVSTKDQ
-115 LEKVTAIRDEVPT
+115 LEKVIAIRDEVPS
-128 LEQIIVFDP
+128 LEQIIIYNEMEDEVPEDISQFVDVCHQGKEADTP
-137 IEGEC
+137 IEAGT
-142 PADVIQFEEVCELE
+142 D
-156 GQGIGVRNP
+156 
-165 SYANEGIGVRNPSYA
+165 
-180 NEGIG
+180 
-185 VRNPSYANEGI
+185 
-196 GVRNPSYANED
+196 ED
-207 DIATIIY
+207 EIATIIY
-214 TSGTTGDP
+214 TSGTTGNP
-222 KGVMLTHANFI
+222 KGVMLTHANFL
-233 SNLQACKSLIDVS
+233 SNFNACKTLIDVGET
-246 DADVLLSFLPL
+246 DVLLSFLPL

-271 FSGAKVAYAESTFT
+271 FSGAKIAYAESTFT
-285 VAQNMREIAPT
+285 VAQNMQEVSPT

-307 MHDRILRAVQEGSS
+307 MHDRVLRAVQAGSS

-333 GSSVSSAI
+333 GSAVSSQI

-347 SAILQ
+347 SALLQ

-366 KAATGGRLRFF
+366 KAATGGQLRFF

-417 AQWRFGTVGVPVQG
+417 AKWKFGTVGVPVPG

-460 AEVIDGEGWFHTGDI
+460 TEVIDGEGWFHTGDI
-475 GIIDEDGFVKI
+475 GIIDDDGFIKI

-501 VAPQPIESELVQSPF
+501 VAPQPIESQLVQSPF
-516 INQIL
+516 IDQIM

-529 LAALIVPNFDAL
+529 VAALIVPNFDTL
-541 KAWAAENTVATD
+541 KSWASENSVDTAD
-553 DLATMLETRE
+553 MPEMLKTRE
-563 VQQLIQG
+563 VQQLIQS
-570 EIRSRLTDFSDFEQV
+570 EIRERLTDFADFEQV
-585 RRFTLLDKEFSQEA
+585 RRFALLEKEFSQEE

-612 IIERYGDA
+612 IIEKYSDVIEG
-620 IAEMYPEDS
+620 MYPEEA
-629 QT
+629 

>member
-1 MTLISLLENSIQ
+1 TLTMTLISLLQHSIE

-30 QDISYTE
+30 QDISYAE
-37 LSESVDAF
+37 LGESVDAF

-53 VKKNDRVA
+53 VQKDDRVA
-61 LLSENRPE
+61 ILSENRPE
-69 WAITDFGSLK
+69 WAITDFGTLK
-79 VGAVTVPMFSTLT
+79 ARAVTVPMFSTLT

-104 SKIICVSTSRQ
+104 SKIICVSTEAQ
-115 LEKVTAIRDEVPT
+115 LKKVLSIRDEVPT
-128 LEQIIVFDP
+128 LEQVIIFDL
-137 IEGEC
+137 IEGEM
-142 PADVIQFEEVCELE
+142 PESVIQFEAVCELDGE
-156 GQGIGVRNP
+156 ITDHAA
-165 SYANEGIGVRNPSYA
+165 S
-180 NEGIG
+180 
-185 VRNPSYANEGI
+185 
-196 GVRNPSYANED
+196 ED

-233 SNLQACKSLIDVS
+233 FNLQACKSLIDVS

-271 FSGAKVAYAESTFT
+271 FSGAKIAYAESTFT
-285 VAQNMREIAPT
+285 VAQNMGEVSPT

-307 MHDRILRAVQEGSS
+307 MHDRILRAVQEGSP

-333 GSSVSSAI
+333 GSAVSSAI
-341 QQGKKP
+341 QQGKNP

-352 LQQNIADKLVFAKL
+352 LQQKVANKLVFAKL

-382 ALPQS
+382 ALPQA

-417 AQWRFGTVGVPVQG
+417 EGWKFGTVGMPVPG
-431 VEVQIAEDGEILTR
+431 IEVQIAEDGEILTR

-516 INQIL
+516 IDQIM

-541 KAWAAENTVATD
+541 KAWAAENGVATD
-553 DLATMLETRE
+553 DLPTMLKTRE
-563 VQQLIQG
+563 VQQQIQSD
-570 EIRSRLTDFSDFEQV
+570 IRSRLTDFADFEQV
-585 RRFTLLDKEFSQEA
+585 RRFTLLEKEFSQEA

-620 IAEMYPEDS
+620 IEEMYPEDS
-629 QT
+629 

>member
-1 MTLISLLENSIQ
+1 MTLISLLEHSIQ
-13 HYGSKPALAHKP
+13 HYGSQPALAHKP

-30 QDISYTE
+30 QDISYIQ
-37 LSESVDAF
+37 LGESVDAF

-53 VKKNDRVA
+53 VQKGDRVA

-115 LEKVTAIRDEVPT
+115 LEKVTAIRDQVPT

-137 IEGEC
+137 IEGE
-142 PADVIQFEEVCELE
+142 PPEGVIQFEAVCELDGQ

-165 SYANEGIGVRNPSYA
+165 SHAS
-180 NEGIG
+180 
-185 VRNPSYANEGI
+185 
-196 GVRNPSYANED
+196 ED

-233 SNLQACKSLIDVS
+233 FNLQACKSLIDVS

-285 VAQNMREIAPT
+285 VAQNMREVAPT

-307 MHDRILRAVQEGSS
+307 MHDRILRAVQEGSP
-321 LKQKIFHWGVSV
+321 LKQKIFQWGVSV
-333 GSSVSSAI
+333 GASVSSAI
-341 QQGKKP
+341 QNGKKP
-347 SAILQ
+347 SPILQ

-405 TETSPVISMNHP
+405 TETSPVISLNHP
-417 AQWRFGTVGVPVQG
+417 AAWKFGTVGQQVSG
-431 VEVQIAEDGEILTR
+431 VEVHIAEDGEILTR

-455 NESAT
+455 NAAAT

-475 GIIDEDGFVKI
+475 GLIDEDGFVKI

-516 INQIL
+516 IDQIM

-529 LAALIVPNFDAL
+529 LAALIVPNFEAL
-541 KAWAAENTVATD
+541 KAWAAENNVATD
-553 DLATMLETRE
+553 DLGTLCGTRE
-563 VQQLIQG
+563 VQQLIQSD
-570 EIRSRLTDFSDFEQV
+570 IRSRLTDFSDFEQV
-585 RRFTLLDKEFSQEA
+585 RRFKVLEKEFSQEA

-612 IIERYGDA
+612 ITERYGDA
-620 IAEMYPEDS
+620 IEEMYPEDS
-629 QT
+629 

>member
-1 MTLISLLENSIQ
+1 MFEAAVQEYSN
-13 HYGSKPALAHKP
+13 KAALAHKP
-25 KGGTY
+25 QGGTY
-30 QDISYTE
+30 LDISYTE
-37 LSESVDAF
+37 LDASVAAF

-53 VKKNDRVA
+53 VEKNDRVA
-61 LLSENRPE
+61 ILSENRPE

-104 SKIICVSTSRQ
+104 AKIICVSTEKQ
-115 LEKVTAIRDEVPT
+115 LEKVSAIRDEVPT
-128 LEQIIVFDP
+128 LEQIIIFDT
-137 IEGEC
+137 IEDEIPEG
-142 PADVIQFEEVCELE
+142 VIQFDAVCELTSE
-156 GQGIGVRNP
+156 AAD
-165 SYANEGIGVRNPSYA
+165 SAAS
-180 NEGIG
+180 
-185 VRNPSYANEGI
+185 
-196 GVRNPSYANED
+196 ED

-214 TSGTTGDP
+214 TSGTTGNP

-233 SNLQACKSLIDVS
+233 SNVEACKSLIDVS
-246 DADVLLSFLPL
+246 ESDVLLSFLPL

-271 FSGAKVAYAESTFT
+271 FSGAKIAYAESTFT
-285 VAQNMREIAPT
+285 VAQNMKEVAPT

-307 MHDRILRAVQEGSS
+307 MHERILRAVQEGSS

-333 GSSVSSAI
+333 GSAVSSAI
-341 QQGKKP
+341 QQGKNP
-347 SAILQ
+347 SAILR
-352 LQQNIADKLVFAKL
+352 LQQGIADKLVFAKL
-366 KAATGGRLRFF
+366 KEATGGRLRFF

-417 AQWRFGTVGVPVQG
+417 GKWKFGTVGAQVPG
-431 VEVQIAEDGEILTR
+431 IEVQIAEDGEILTR

-455 NESAT
+455 NDTAT
-460 AEVIDGEGWFHTGDI
+460 AEVIDAEGWFHTGDI
-475 GIIDEDGFVKI
+475 GIIDADGFVKI

-501 VAPQPIESELVQSPF
+501 VAPQPIESELVRSPF
-516 INQIL
+516 ISQVMVI
-521 LVGNERKN
+521 GSERKN

-541 KAWAAENTVATD
+541 KAWASENSIETD
-553 DLATMLETRE
+553 DLSVMLQVRE
-563 VQQLIQG
+563 VQQHIQS
-570 EIRSRLTDFSDFEQV
+570 EIRSRLTDFADFEQV
-585 RRFTLLDKEFSQEA
+585 RRFVLLEKEFSQEA

-612 IIERYGDA
+612 ILEKYGDV
-620 IAEMYPEDS
+620 IAGMYPEDA
-629 QT
+629 

>member
-1 MTLISLLENSIQ
+1 MTLISLLEHSIE

-30 QDISYTE
+30 QDISYAE
-37 LSESVDAF
+37 FGESVHAF

-53 VKKNDRVA
+53 VQKDDRVA
-61 LLSENRPE
+61 ILSENRPE
-69 WAITDFGSLK
+69 WAITDFGTLK
-79 VGAVTVPMFSTLT
+79 AGAVTVPMFSTLT

-104 SKIICVSTSRQ
+104 SKIICVSTEAQ
-115 LEKVTAIRDEVPT
+115 LKKVLSIRDEVPT
-128 LEQIIVFDP
+128 LERIICFDP
-137 IEGEC
+137 IEGET
-142 PADVIQFEEVCELE
+142 PEGVIQFEAVCELE
-156 GQGIGVRNP
+156 GEETDAAA
-165 SYANEGIGVRNPSYA
+165 S
-180 NEGIG
+180 
-185 VRNPSYANEGI
+185 
-196 GVRNPSYANED
+196 ED

-233 SNLQACKSLIDVS
+233 FNLQACKSLIKVS

-271 FSGAKVAYAESTFT
+271 FSGAKIAYAESTFT
-285 VAQNMREIAPT
+285 VAQNMGEVAPT

-307 MHDRILRAVQEGSS
+307 MHDRILRAVQEGSP

-333 GSSVSSAI
+333 GSAVSSAI

-382 ALPQS
+382 ALPQA

-417 AQWRFGTVGVPVQG
+417 AQWKFGTVGAPVPG

-460 AEVIDGEGWFHTGDI
+460 AEVIDGEGWFYTGDI
-475 GIIDEDGFVKI
+475 GIIDENGFVKI

-516 INQIL
+516 INQIM

-541 KAWAAENTVATD
+541 KGWAAENGVATD
-553 DLATMLETRE
+553 DLPTMLKTRE
-563 VQQLIQG
+563 VQQLIQS
-570 EIRSRLTDFSDFEQV
+570 EIRNRLTDFADFEQV
-585 RRFTLLDKEFSQEA
+585 RRFILLEKEFSQDA

-612 IIERYGDA
+612 IIARYGDA
-620 IAEMYPEDS
+620 IEGMYPEDS
-629 QT
+629 